1 MRLFPFPRLPEVLAL
16 FDTLPAAGRAPFR
29 SQWGS
34 GSCSLS
40 EDVEPVGGGGGGVG
54 VLDSLDLTE
63 QSLMGRNDELSISI
77 KSGFTLSQ

>member
-16 FDTLPAAGRAPFR
+16 FVTLPAAGQAQFR

-34 GSCSLS
+34 GLCSLS
-40 EDVEPVGGGGGGVG
+40 EDVELVGGGGGGG

-63 QSLMGRNDELSISI
+63 QSLRGKNDELSISI
-77 KSGFTLSQ
+77 KSGFTLSR